1 VAGNVKLRWTS
12 QSPLSAIHAAHA
24 VATGATCNDR
34 KTEQAL
40 ASPVAEINSRL
51 LSASLDIAAFWKRL
65 HAETLFQVPPEQACA
80 IALSAAG
87 CSELQVDQTAR
98 VILNRLGDSRV
109 AFDRRFPKL
118 SEQLKLRG
126 RPLRDQ
132 WETYG
137 PGLLSNITQQIWNDS
152 PPADWWP
159 SRVEAILVQPMRGG
173 DGGYD
178 ADAARIWIE
187 AVLTDIDPSVPEV
200 LRLAYL
206 ITQLAIDSHT
216 RERSSD
222 GTSTSLPWTIGLV
235 PITLTAGKEL
245 ELVRSPGLPID
256 TAMRL
261 WNIGSAEIA
270 TTTQRWWDNH
280 QSKATPLPVA
290 LKELSTH
297 LSQIVGSAPK
307 PADLGIDLTEF
318 D

>member
-1 VAGNVKLRWTS
+1 
-12 QSPLSAIHAAHA
+12 
-24 VATGATCNDR
+24 VATGETCNDR

-40 ASPVAEINSRL
+40 ATPVTDINGRL
-51 LSASLDIAAFWKRL
+51 LSASLDIATFWKRL
-65 HAETLFQVPPEQACA
+65 HSETLFQVPPEQACA

-98 VILNRLGDSRV
+98 VILNRLGDSRL

-132 WETYG
+132 WETFG
-137 PGLLSNITQQIWNDS
+137 PGLLTNITLQIWNDS

-159 SRVEAILVQPMRGG
+159 SRVEVILVQPMRGG

-245 ELVRSPGLPID
+245 DLVRSGELPID

-261 WNIGSAEIA
+261 WNTGSAEIA
-270 TTTQRWWDNH
+270 ATTQKWWGDQRSN
-280 QSKATPLPVA
+280 ATPLPLA
-290 LKELSTH
+290 LKELSKR
-297 LSQIVGSAPK
+297 LSEIDSARPT
-307 PADLGIDLTEF
+307 PTDLGIDLTEF